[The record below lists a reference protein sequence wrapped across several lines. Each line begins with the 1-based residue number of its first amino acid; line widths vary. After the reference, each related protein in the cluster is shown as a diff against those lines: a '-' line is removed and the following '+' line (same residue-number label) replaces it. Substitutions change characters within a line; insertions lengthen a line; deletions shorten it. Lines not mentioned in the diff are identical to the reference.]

1 MVHGIVAQSGG
12 SVEVY
17 SEPGRGTTFK
27 LYLPRVGPEA
37 AQDERKEAVPALRG
51 TETVLVVEDQEGV
64 REYAATVLGSYGYE
78 VLKAEDAGTALA
90 ICERER
96 VTLVLTDVVMPGM
109 SGRELA
115 DQLEALYPGMKVLFM
130 SGYTD
135 AAVAR
140 HGVLWEGSQFIQKPF
155 SPTQLAAK
163 VREVLGPPSRVSRIV
178 IADDEAAVRGF
189 LRLTLEGA
197 GYEVLEAIDGMEAV
211 RQVRDGGVDLLLTDL
226 VMPEQEGIETIRAL
240 RASNSAIGIIA
251 ISGAFDG
258 QFLKTATLLGAD
270 ATLLKPV
277 TAKQLLASVAAVLQ
291 ARR

>member
-1 MVHGIVAQSGG
+1 M
-12 SVEVY
+12 
-17 SEPGRGTTFK
+17 
-27 LYLPRVGPEA
+27 
-37 AQDERKEAVPALRG
+37 
-51 TETVLVVEDQEGV
+51 
-64 REYAATVLGSYGYE
+64 
-78 VLKAEDAGTALA
+78 
-90 ICERER
+90 
-96 VTLVLTDVVMPGM
+96 
-109 SGRELA
+109 
-115 DQLEALYPGMKVLFM
+115 
-130 SGYTD
+130 
-135 AAVAR
+135 
-140 HGVLWEGSQFIQKPF
+140 
-155 SPTQLAAK
+155 
-163 VREVLGPPSRVSRIV
+163 SRIV
-178 IADDEAAVRGF
+178 IADDEAAVRRF

-258 QFLKTATLLGAD
+258 QFLKTARRLGAD